1 VKRISKI
8 SACIRM
14 PLYKARSRCMSATAA
29 AAGATSITARQ
40 PRGMMLAMRTGILA
54 GVLALPAMA
63 QATVI
68 EFSVSGIVAQGMD
81 DLHLFTAYGES
92 SLVGKAYTMKFL
104 LDTSTLTESQSGNI
118 HGASNSSTGA
128 PVYFSGEITMGNRR
142 HNWTLDPNSYA
153 SMYLLPPSNILMTG
167 SGGYDSGHYK
177 VMSMIDL
184 YAGGGSTP
192 YFDSA
197 EFEQR
202 IEFKDF
208 HDPWGYS
215 SQFDLTYTAPRY
227 PDDNGAYVATTNFVG
242 TGTYALWRVREVPE
256 PAQVGM
262 LLAGVALL
270 AVMGHRKRRRA

>member
-1 VKRISKI
+1 
-8 SACIRM
+8 M
-14 PLYKARSRCMSATAA
+14 PPCMTDSRRTPATAPA
-29 AAGATSITARQ
+29 VAERSIAARQ
-40 PRGMMLAMRTGILA
+40 PNALLLAMRAGILA

-68 EFSVSGIVAQGMD
+68 EFSVSGIVAQGVD
-81 DLHLFTAYGES
+81 ELRLFTNYGE

-118 HGASNSSTGA
+118 HGASNSGTGA

-142 HNWTLDPNSYA
+142 HNWTLDPKGYA
-153 SMYLLPPSNILMTG
+153 SMFLLPPSSILMSG
-167 SGGYDSGHYK
+167 SGGYDSGRYQ
-177 VMSMIDL
+177 VMSIIDL

-215 SQFDLTYTAPRY
+215 AQFELTYTAPRY
-227 PDDNGAYVATTNFVG
+227 PDDHGAYIASTNFVG